1 MNTKSLNQRIENAE
15 TSASTETQNKESMKK
30 GTFTLPTLQ
39 EAQNQ
44 YDNIGAYNQLQA
56 MMKAGQKLSVK
67 FYTGKDN
74 KPCAWIE
81 SNQVKGFRYELKE
94 VSFSGLMNYLITG
107 ETANFDASPMET
119 QPLAEGSNYA
129 LLVLKLMLEEHW
141 GIQFT
146 PLFRERSNYITAQKV
161 LRKGTIYFCIQRT
174 DENIELLRDYGVA
187 I

>member
-1 MNTKSLNQRIENAE
+1 MKNNNANKKVKNAE
-15 TSASTETQNKESMKK
+15 VSASIGTQNKESMRE

-81 SNQVKGFRYELKE
+81 SKQVAGFRYEVKDT
-94 VSFSGLMNYLITG
+94 SFKGLMNYLISG
-107 ETANFDASPMET
+107 EVTDFDSSPMKV
-119 QPLAEGSNYA
+119 QPLKEGTNYA
-129 LLVLKLMLEEHW
+129 LFVLKLMLEQHW

-146 PLFRERSNYITAQKV
+146 PLFRGRSNYITAQKV
-161 LRKGTIYFCIQRT
+161 LRKGKIYFQIPKT
-174 DENIELLRDYGVA
+174 EENIELLRDYNVA

>member
-1 MNTKSLNQRIENAE
+1 MNKKSFKQRLDNAE
-15 TSASTETQNKESMKK
+15 ISASVEQKETFDMGKE
-30 GTFTLPTLQ
+30 TFTLPTFQ

-81 SNQVKGFRYELKE
+81 SKQVTGFRYEVKDT
-94 VSFSGLMNYLITG
+94 SFKGLMNYLISG
-107 ETANFDASPMET
+107 EVADFDTSPMEI
-119 QPLAEGSNYA
+119 QPLKEETNYA

-146 PLFRERSNYITAQKV
+146 PLFREKSNYITAQKV
-161 LRKGTIYFCIQRT
+161 LRKGTIYFQIPRT
-174 DENIELLRDYGVA
+174 DENVELLRDYDVT

>member
-1 MNTKSLNQRIENAE
+1 MG
-15 TSASTETQNKESMKK
+15 KE
-30 GTFTLPTLQ
+30 TFTLPTLQ

-81 SNQVKGFRYELKE
+81 SKQVAGFRYKLKE
-94 VSFSGLMNYLITG
+94 VSFSGLINYLITG
-107 ETANFDASPMET
+107 EAADFDASPMET

-146 PLFRERSNYITAQKV
+146 PLFRERSNYITAQKAF
-161 LRKGTIYFCIQRT
+161 RKGIIFFRIPRT
-174 DENIELLRDYGVA
+174 EENLELIREYGIA

>member
-1 MNTKSLNQRIENAE
+1 MENKKVNTEVINTE
-15 TSASTETQNKESMKK
+15 TSASTENKNKESMKK
-30 GTFTLPTLQ
+30 GTFTLPTLL
-39 EAQNQ
+39 ETQNQ

-81 SNQVKGFRYELKE
+81 SKQVKGFRYELKE
-94 VSFSGLMNYLITG
+94 VSFSGLINYLITS
-107 ETANFDASPMET
+107 EAADFDASPMET

-141 GIQFT
+141 GVQFT
-146 PLFRERSNYITAQKV
+146 PLFRERSNYITAQKAF
-161 LRKGTIYFCIQRT
+161 RKGIIFFRVPRT
-174 DENIELLRDYGVA
+174 EENLELIREYGIA

>member
-1 MNTKSLNQRIENAE
+1 MR
-15 TSASTETQNKESMKK
+15 K
-30 GTFTLPTLQ
+30 GTFTLPTLL
-39 EAQNQ
+39 ETQNQ

-81 SNQVKGFRYELKE
+81 SKQVKGFRYELKE
-94 VSFSGLMNYLITG
+94 VSFSGLINYLITS
-107 ETANFDASPMET
+107 EAADFDASPMET

-129 LLVLKLMLEEHW
+129 LLVLKLMLEKHW

-146 PLFRERSNYITAQKV
+146 PLFRDKSNYITAQKAF
-161 LRKGTIYFCIQRT
+161 RKGIIFFRIPRT
-174 DENIELLRDYGVA
+174 EENLELIREYGIA

>member
-1 MNTKSLNQRIENAE
+1 MKNKISIKQVNNAE
-15 TSASTETQNKESMKK
+15 ASASTETKNKESMKK

-94 VSFSGLMNYLITG
+94 VSFSGLISYLITG
-107 ETANFDASPMET
+107 ETADFDASPMET

-146 PLFRERSNYITAQKV
+146 PLFRERPNYITAQKV
-161 LRKGTIYFCIQRT
+161 LRKGTIYFRIQRT